1 MSNFYI
7 ISIDPGYKHF
17 GICIYNVKKK
27 IEKWKTLDLSLSLNT
42 NNKDNKNNKKINHV
56 DYSILLKKIR

>member
-17 GICIYNVKKK
+17 GICIYNVKKKK

-56 DYSILLKKIR
+56 DYSILLKKN